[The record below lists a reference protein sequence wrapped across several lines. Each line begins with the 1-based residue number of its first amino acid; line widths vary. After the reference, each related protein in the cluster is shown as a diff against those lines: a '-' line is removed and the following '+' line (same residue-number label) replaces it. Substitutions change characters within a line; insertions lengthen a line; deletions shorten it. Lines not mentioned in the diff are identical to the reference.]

1 MIVWVQVPLEVLQQL
16 LKGVEKHRLTRL
28 FRQSATN
35 PLAGIGRQARLRI

>member
-16 LKGVEKHRLTRL
+16 LKGVEKYRLTRL
-28 FRQSATN
+28 FRQSAIN